1 MATPLTQR
9 MAADGRGGAWSTGAR
24 VGARSRG
31 AQASVGVRGAAMSAE
46 EGLGGGGGGAR
57 KGDGRSVR
65 RRLSREGSG
74 DGSRRGGGR
83 TRSDGL
89 WASRQTWHK

>member
-31 AQASVGVRGAAMSAE
+31 AQASVGIRGAAMSAE
-46 EGLGGGGGGAR
+46 EGLGGGGGVR